1 METNLMYRIIGI
13 AVGLLL
19 VAVLIPVALQTLATA
34 NVTDVDPTVIVVLQV
49 VLPILAILAIAIYFI
64 PKM

>member
-1 METNLMYRIIGI
+1 MYKIIGI

-34 NVTDVDPTVIVVLQV
+34 NVTDVDPTVVTVLQV
-49 VLPILAILAIAIYFI
+49 VLPILAIIAVAIYFI
-64 PKM
+64 PKI